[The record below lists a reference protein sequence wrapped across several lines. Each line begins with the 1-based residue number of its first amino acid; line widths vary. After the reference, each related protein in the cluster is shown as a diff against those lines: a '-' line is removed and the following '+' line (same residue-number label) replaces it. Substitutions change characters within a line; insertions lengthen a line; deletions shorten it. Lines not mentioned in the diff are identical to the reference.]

1 MDWQPIILTCKIALT
16 VCAILLVIGTPAAY
30 WLAFTERRWKFMA
43 EALTAMPI
51 VLPPTVL
58 GFYILVAIG
67 PHSPVGRLYQEWF
80 GRRLPFS
87 FQGLVLASV
96 IYSFPFMVQPMAA
109 GFAQVDRNLI
119 RASWILG
126 ASRLKT
132 FFRVILPLS
141 IGGVVTGIVLSFAHT
156 LGEFGVVLMVGGNIP
171 GATQTIAIA
180 IYDDVQALDYASANH
195 TALLLL
201 AFSFITLSITYAV
214 NRRMWAAWPLHQHG

>member
-1 MDWQPIILTCKIALT
+1 MDWQPIVLTIRIALT
-16 VCAILLVIGTPAAY
+16 VCAILLVIGMPVAY
-30 WLAFTERRWKFMA
+30 WLAFTRRRWRFMA

-67 PHSPVGRLYQEWF
+67 PRSPAGRLYQEWF
-80 GRRLPFS
+80 GRGLPFT
-87 FQGLVLASV
+87 FEGLVLASV

-109 GFAQVDRNLI
+109 AFGTVDRSLI
-119 RASWILG
+119 NASSILG
-126 ASRLKT
+126 ASQLKT

-141 IGGVVTGIVLSFAHT
+141 MGGVVTGIVLSFAHT
-156 LGEFGVVLMVGGNIP
+156 MGEFGVVLMVGGNIP

-180 IYDDVQALDYASANH
+180 IYDDVQALDYKSANE

-201 AFSFITLSITYAV
+201 AFSFITLSITYAL
-214 NRRMWAAWPLHQHG
+214 NRKIWAAWPLHG

>member
-1 MDWQPIILTCKIALT
+1 MDWQPIVLTFRIALT
-16 VCAILLVIGTPAAY
+16 VCAILLVIGMPVAY
-30 WLAFTERRWKFMA
+30 WLAFTRRRWKFMA

-58 GFYILVAIG
+58 GFYILIAIG
-67 PHSPVGRLYQEWF
+67 PHSPVGRLYQGWF
-80 GRRLPFS
+80 GRGLPFS
-87 FQGLVLASV
+87 FEGLVLASV

-109 GFAQVDRNLI
+109 AFATVDRNLI
-119 RASWILG
+119 NASWILG

-132 FFRVILPLS
+132 FFRIILPLS
-141 IGGVVTGIVLSFAHT
+141 VGGVVTGIVLSFAHT

-180 IYDDVQALDYASANH
+180 IYDDVQALDYKSANE

-201 AFSFITLSITYAV
+201 AFSFITLSVTYAL
-214 NRRMWAAWPLHQHG
+214 NRKIWAAWPLNR